1 MYKALNTRTINRN
14 CILLK
19 IFFFCKITQSLIQS
33 QKTYCIRNK
42 TILLMSIIISVLQN
56 EREIREVHS
65 WSLVSE
71 RLLYRDIQPGSIFQL
86 RQGDVSLL
94 CQVYKLPHF
103 HLSEEIIDPLSNR
116 FVLRL
121 NSETSV

>member
-1 MYKALNTRTINRN
+1 MVLEVSY
-14 CILLK
+14 
-19 IFFFCKITQSLIQS
+19 LI
-33 QKTYCIRNK
+33 CNK
-42 TILLMSIIISVLQN
+42 RKQHHLYGQN

-71 RLLYRDIQPGSIFQL
+71 RLLYRDIQPGTMFQL

-94 CQVYKLPHF
+94 CQVTKLPHF
-103 HLSEEIIDPLSNR
+103 HLSEEIIDHDSNK
-116 FVLRL
+116 FVLRI

>member
-1 MYKALNTRTINRN
+1 MSKKKSVKSK
-14 CILLK
+14 CIVIFVSSAQFPCSDFHVKLMSC
-19 IFFFCKITQSLIQS
+19 FFFFFI
-33 QKTYCIRNK
+33 
-42 TILLMSIIISVLQN
+42 LQN

-71 RLLYRDIQPGSIFQL
+71 RLLYRDIQPGTMFQL

-94 CQVYKLPHF
+94 CQVTKLPHF
-103 HLSEEIIDPLSNR
+103 HLSEEIIDHDSNK
-116 FVLRL
+116 FVLRI

>member
-1 MYKALNTRTINRN
+1 MQFHRKKYEIA
-14 CILLK
+14 
-19 IFFFCKITQSLIQS
+19 
-33 QKTYCIRNK
+33 K
-42 TILLMSIIISVLQN
+42 TISRKILTSYYFFQN

-71 RLLYRDIQPGSIFQL
+71 RLLYRDIQPGTIFQL

-94 CQVYKLPHF
+94 CQVTQLPHF
-103 HLSEEIIDPLSNR
+103 HISEEIIDHDSNK
-116 FVLRL
+116 FVLRI